1 MHPSPSP
8 RSRGKKKRGP
18 QALGRSHGGH
28 SSKIH
33 ILCNKSGDLLGL
45 KTTPGQAS
53 DYKEAYNLASA
64 KEIEGAKV
72 FLADKGYDSR
82 RMRDL
87 VSARGMEA
95 VIPPRAIQKVQYS
108 YDKTKYKMRN
118 RVERLI
124 GKYKEN
130 RRIATRFDKLTMMY
144 EGFILLAAIKDT
156 LKRIFC

>member
-1 MHPSPSP
+1 
-8 RSRGKKKRGP
+8 
-18 QALGRSHGGH
+18 
-28 SSKIH
+28 
-33 ILCNKSGDLLGL
+33 
-45 KTTPGQAS
+45 
-53 DYKEAYNLASA
+53 
-64 KEIEGAKV
+64 
-72 FLADKGYDSR
+72 
-82 RMRDL
+82 MRDL